1 MIGEFFS
8 ILFDVGIIINIFVG
22 LFVVFYERKNPSTI
36 WAWLMVL
43 VFLPAVGWIFYM
55 IFGFEGRKHIKF
67 SLKGIKDEE
76 MLSDFMKKNPDIFHK
91 QFDLIKK
98 KNILPIPNTEYLN
111 NVVTMNMRSGASAYH
126 TNNLVTLYNEGTS
139 KFEALL
145 DDIEKAEKFIH
156 MQYYIVRDDELGRK
170 IIDALAKKA
179 KEGVEVKFLYDGIG
193 NVFNSKDFNRPLK
206 EAGGE
211 VQLFLPPRWI
221 RINYRNH
228 RKLAIIDGTKGY
240 IGGFNIGNEYIGKK
254 PRFGFWRDS
263 HIRVVGDAVHDM
275 ELRFQMDWNFTKG
288 SYINPEDKYFPV
300 VPPQKKNVDMQI
312 LSSGP
317 DTRWNNIQ
325 YGYFK
330 MITEA
335 DKNIYIATP
344 YFVPDDSLL
353 EALKTAALSGVD
365 VRIIIPAKPDHLFVY
380 WSSLSYLGELLD
392 AGVRCFEYT
401 KGFIHSKVISMDGII
416 SSVGTANMDIRSFK
430 LNFEVNAFIYNKEF
444 TEQIDK
450 QFNIDFEDCREIT
463 KESYEKRSNFTKVRE
478 AFARLIS
485 PLL

>member
-1 MIGEFFS
+1 MIGDFFA

-22 LFVVFYERKNPSTI
+22 LFVVFYERKNPGTI

-43 VFLPAVGWIFYM
+43 ALLPGVGWIFYM

-67 SLKGIKDEE
+67 ASKGLRDEK
-76 MLSDFMKKNPDIFHK
+76 MLSEFMNKNPDIFHK
-91 QFDLIKK
+91 QFDLLKK
-98 KNILPIPNTEYLN
+98 QNILPIPNTEYLN

-126 TNNLVTLYNEGTS
+126 TNNSVTLYNDGVS

-145 DDIEKAEKFIH
+145 KDIKNARQFIH

-170 IIDALAKKA
+170 IVAALAEKA
-179 KEGVEVKFLYDGIG
+179 REGVEVKFLYDGIG
-193 NVFNSKDFNRPLK
+193 NVLNSLSFNKPIKD
-206 EAGGE
+206 AGGE

-228 RKLAIIDGTKGY
+228 RKLAVIDGRIGY
-240 IGGFNIGNEYIGKK
+240 IGGLNIGDEYIGQK
-254 PRFGFWRDS
+254 PRFGFWRDT

-288 SYINPEDKYFPV
+288 SHIEPESRYFPEI
-300 VPPQKKNVDMQI
+300 PPQKESVDMQI

-380 WSSLSYLGELLD
+380 WSSLSYLGELLE
-392 AGVRCFEYT
+392 AGVRCYEYT

-416 SSVGTANMDIRSFK
+416 SSIGTANMDIRSFK
-430 LNFEVNAFIYNKEF
+430 LNFEVNAFIYDKPF
-444 TEQIDK
+444 TELVDK
-450 QFNIDFEDCREIT
+450 QFEIDFENCREIT
-463 KESYEKRSNFTKVRE
+463 RDSYKSRSRFTRIRE